1 MFYDIREVEVE
12 SFTITLENESIEK
25 PRKAIFRSKCF
36 RVLKDGFWGIFEG
49 NLNDSEGLEEARR
62 NIVGKG
68 DVEIEKVV
76 SKGSYELKARIPP
89 QNVDIE
95 EKVGLLKDLR
105 KWLNAKNSRISY
117 IESLKRFSYRDSEG
131 SEVNYSVPR
140 IGVTVLAVEKG
151 DTLQFLS
158 KRLMKVG
165 GFEELENAYEIVEEI
180 NKVLPKLVN
189 AKAPP
194 SGDMNVLMDPQLA
207 GVFIHEAFGH
217 AAEADHVLQ
226 GSSVLSNRIGE
237 KIAGDNVTIVD
248 DPTIR
253 EFGFFP
259 FDDEGVKAGRKILVE
274 NGVLK
279 SYLHSKETA
288 KKLSGLPGNA
298 RAEGVAFPIV
308 RMSNT
313 LLEAGEHE
321 FEELLELCKNGVY
334 LIGSRGGETNPANGY
349 FHFSAQYGYLIRN
362 GEIGEMIRDVG
373 IMGNLDLLRDLK
385 LGKKIRFDP
394 GFCGKASQT
403 VPIADGAPEVL
414 CRTKVGGE

>member
-12 SFTITLENESIEK
+12 SLTITLENDSIEK
-25 PRKAIFRSKCF
+25 PKKAIFRAKCF

-49 NLNDSEGLEEARR
+49 NLSDSEGIEEARR

-76 SKGSYELKARIPP
+76 SKGSYELKAKIPP
-89 QNVDIE
+89 QDVDIE
-95 EKVGLLKDLR
+95 EKIALLKDLR
-105 KWLNAKNSRISY
+105 KGLKAKNSRIGY

-131 SEVNYSVPR
+131 SEVHYFVPR
-140 IGVTVLAVEKG
+140 IGVAVLAVEKG

-165 GFEELENAYEIVEEI
+165 GFEELEDAYELIEEI
-180 NKVLPKLVN
+180 NEVLPKLVN
-189 AKAPP
+189 AKTPP
-194 SGDMNVLMDPQLA
+194 SGEMNVLMDPQLA

-217 AAEADHVLQ
+217 AVEADHVLQ

-237 KIAGDNVTIVD
+237 KIAGENVTIVD

-259 FDDEGVKAGRKILVE
+259 FDDEGVKAGRKILIE

-279 SYLHSKETA
+279 SYLHSRETA
-288 KKLSGLPGNA
+288 KKLNGIPGNA
-298 RAEGVAFPIV
+298 RAEGVAVPIV

-313 LLEAGEHE
+313 ILEPGEHE
-321 FEELLELCKNGVY
+321 FEELLELCKHGVY
-334 LIGSRGGETNPANGY
+334 LIGSRGGETNPATGY

-385 LGKKIRFDP
+385 LGKKVHFDP

-414 CRTKVGGE
+414 CRTKVGGA